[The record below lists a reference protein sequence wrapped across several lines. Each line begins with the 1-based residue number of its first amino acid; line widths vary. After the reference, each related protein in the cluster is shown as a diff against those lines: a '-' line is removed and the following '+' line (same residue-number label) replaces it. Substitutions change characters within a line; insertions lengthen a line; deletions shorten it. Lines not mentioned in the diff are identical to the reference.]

1 MVVVEDYTKAL
12 AEYGEALAAGVE
24 EAVPGWVTASVTRL
38 VGAWAGTAP
47 AGALD
52 PATAAATAAAGEA
65 AGRET
70 GDALRALVRAD
81 IDEQT
86 STPLTIVRAATRWPT
101 EVLRGAG
108 VPPVERDDFEVSVF
122 PDDVYGLAPATLADL
137 DPALGE
143 LAIGWGAAKA
153 WEHKRR
159 HS

>member
-1 MVVVEDYTKAL
+1 MVVVEDYTKAM

-24 EAVPGWVTASVTRL
+24 QAVPGWVTASVTRR
-38 VGAWAGTAP
+38 VAEWTGTSAP
-47 AGALD
+47 GALD
-52 PATAAATAAAGEA
+52 PATAAATATAAA
-65 AGRET
+65 AAARET

-81 IDEQT
+81 IDDQT
-86 STPLTIVRAATRWPT
+86 STPLTVVRAATRWPT

-108 VPPVERDDFEVSVF
+108 VPPVERDEFEVSAF

-159 HS
+159 HR